1 MWREFRRRRCA
12 RLGIV
17 AGVVAASLSPLTASA
32 VTHADAGGRAGYCP
46 RYDAY
51 EVKDCQPRHRLPDSP
66 VGRQLRWV
74 LGELAGDAATLTIAE
89 ARAHLSPGLQQ
100 VMPPEQFL
108 GQLRTDV
115 AERGPLLFVGF
126 AYPPRRDQAVVIVQ
140 DRSGERAGVA
150 VGVTGSLIDIMEVD
164 EAPPTIVPRGPY
176 SGLFDVGGRR
186 MFLRCSGHGSPT
198 VVFENGLVTDWQTL
212 QQRLGSVTRVCS
224 YDPARMAG
232 PWGRSDPA
240 AAPRDAEDRIAD
252 LRALLTAARVPGPY
266 VLAGHSNGGLFSLL
280 YASRHPEDIA
290 GLVLIDGV
298 HPQYH
303 RRSIEVAKQ
312 FVPPEHWNEL
322 IRAACGLLP
331 VQLDAEQLDICLAE
345 DQTLESLA
353 VAPLHAMPV
362 SVVTHGNL
370 HFPSGSEPDAQE
382 RLWRQLQGELAAM
395 VPGSRHV
402 LATESGH
409 DIPRDQPELVLTEV
423 RSVVAAV
430 RQGMTTLTG

>member
-1 MWREFRRRRCA
+1 MWPELRRGKCA
-12 RLGIV
+12 RLAIAIGL
-17 AGVVAASLSPLTASA
+17 AAALLSPLTAA
-32 VTHADAGGRAGYCP
+32 AATRAGVGGRAGYCP

-51 EVKDCQPRHRLPDSP
+51 EVKDCQPGHRLPDSP

-74 LGELAGDAATLTIAE
+74 LDQLAGDAATLTIAQVR
-89 ARAHLSPGLQQ
+89 ARLSPGLQQ
-100 VMPPEQFL
+100 VWPAEQVL
-108 GQLRTDV
+108 EQLQTDL
-115 AERGPLLFVGF
+115 ADRGPLRFVGF
-126 AYPPRRDQAVVIVQ
+126 AYPPRQDQAVAIVQ
-140 DRSGERAGVA
+140 DRTGDRAGVA
-150 VGVTGSLIDIMEVD
+150 VGVAGSLIDVIEVD
-164 EAPPTIVPRGPY
+164 QAPPTIVPRGPY
-176 SGLFDVGGRR
+176 SGWFDVGGRR
-186 MFLRCSGHGSPT
+186 MFLRCTGHGSPT
-198 VVFENGLVTDWQTL
+198 VVFENGLVTDWHAL

-240 AAPRDAEDRIAD
+240 AAPRDAEDRVAD
-252 LRALLTAARVPGPY
+252 LHALLTAARVPGPY

-280 YASRHPEDIA
+280 YASRHPEDVA

-312 FVPPEHWNEL
+312 FVPPEHWDQVIE
-322 IRAACGLLP
+322 AACGLAP
-331 VQLDAEQLDICLAE
+331 VQVDAEQLDICLAE
-345 DQTLESLA
+345 DQTLEALA
-353 VAPLHAMPV
+353 GAPLHAMPV
-362 SVVTHGNL
+362 SVLTRGNL
-370 HFPSGSEPDAQE
+370 QFPQGSEPDAQE

-423 RSVVAAV
+423 GGVVAAV
-430 RQGMTTLTG
+430 HEGRTTLN

>member
-74 LGELAGDAATLTIAE
+74 LGG
-89 ARAHLSPGLQQ
+89 
-100 VMPPEQFL
+100 
-108 GQLRTDV
+108 
-115 AERGPLLFVGF
+115 
-126 AYPPRRDQAVVIVQ
+126 
-140 DRSGERAGVA
+140 
-150 VGVTGSLIDIMEVD
+150 
-164 EAPPTIVPRGPY
+164 
-176 SGLFDVGGRR
+176 
-186 MFLRCSGHGSPT
+186 
-198 VVFENGLVTDWQTL
+198 
-212 QQRLGSVTRVCS
+212 
-224 YDPARMAG
+224 
-232 PWGRSDPA
+232 
-240 AAPRDAEDRIAD
+240 
-252 LRALLTAARVPGPY
+252 
-266 VLAGHSNGGLFSLL
+266 
-280 YASRHPEDIA
+280 
-290 GLVLIDGV
+290 VLIDGV

-370 HFPSGSEPDAQE
+370 HFRPGSEPDAQE

-395 VPGSRHV
+395 VPGSRHWCERAAEANNANADDY
-402 LATESGH
+402 LEDLLT
-409 DIPRDQPELVLTEV
+409 DRPEPDVGSE
-423 RSVVAAV
+423 
-430 RQGMTTLTG
+430 